1 MFADIAKKVNAYK
14 IAHPKQ
20 RVISLGIGDVTQPL
34 CPAVIKAMH
43 KAVDEMAEQASFR
56 GYGPE
61 RGYDFLREAIIKN
74 DFLPRG
80 IHLDANEVFVN
91 DGAKSDTGNIQEILR
106 WDNNI
111 GVTDP
116 IYPVYIDSNVMIG
129 RAGIF
134 ENGKWSNVTYM
145 PCDESDDFIPQI
157 PDHRV
162 DMIYLCYPNNP
173 TGTVISKEELRKW
186 APHGPAPRHVIHART
201 DGTDLPRMHDA
212 RQRAGVPRLHLAG
225 HGPKRRSMQAPAQDP
240 IRRRALQTRRH
251 LQTGRARRARIHP
264 ARPRNRRRLQPV
276 QRELPQHGRQNGT
289 RRHPAGHTSPLRR
302 IRQTSQRTPRI
313 HAHRPRPRAR
323 RDDARRMD
331 MVAHGQRSTR
341 RTAIGATQSQGIP
354 GRHRPVSAAH
364 RRTRHANR
372 SRQRTHERH
381 RRRQPAA
388 TRQGLRTRTP
398 GRRRG
403 AQTTA
408 RHRRTVRTRR
418 RQTPRRRAPSCFNAA
433 TMERAENGLAILSI
447 KKARIIFKRFVSLM
461 LFL

>member
-1 MFADIAKKVNAYK
+1 MEDGMKIVSGPLMLQSRQIVNWGSYGGYHVFRPSMDDAM
-14 IAHPKQ
+14 PVTLT
-20 RVISLGIGDVTQPL
+20 RRRERIGQ
-34 CPAVIKAMH
+34 
-43 KAVDEMAEQASFR
+43 
-56 GYGPE
+56 
-61 RGYDFLREAIIKN
+61 
-74 DFLPRG
+74 
-80 IHLDANEVFVN
+80 
-91 DGAKSDTGNIQEILR
+91 
-106 WDNNI
+106 
-111 GVTDP
+111 
-116 IYPVYIDSNVMIG
+116 
-129 RAGIF
+129 
-134 ENGKWSNVTYM
+134 
-145 PCDESDDFIPQI
+145 
-157 PDHRV
+157 
-162 DMIYLCYPNNP
+162 
-173 TGTVISKEELRKW
+173 
-186 APHGPAPRHVIHART
+186 IHARRRA
-201 DGTDLPRMHDA
+201 DLAAHPSGTPT
-212 RQRAGVPRLHLAG
+212 
-225 HGPKRRSMQAPAQDP
+225 
-240 IRRRALQTRRH
+240 IRRRIRDVRNATTHTYLRGMIGISDGENGETPIFLRGRTRTAPRRTSGARSSTHTRTAATEDCCPAQKFLYLTAGDGPDGLRRQYVTWNQTPSTRASWTGTATRH
-251 LQTGRARRARIHP
+251 SREDWMEQTYPGCTTHVNAQAFHASIWQDMGLSAEACRLLHKIQSADAPSKLDDIFKQGVLDARIHP

-418 RQTPRRRAPSCFNAA
+418 RQTPRRRAD
-433 TMERAENGLAILSI
+433 MERQTRRARLVARHVRQAFGRRAIRNTSGWWWNVTPGR
-447 KKARIIFKRFVSLM
+447 ANATC
-461 LFL
+461 

>member
-1 MFADIAKKVNAYK
+1 
-14 IAHPKQ
+14 
-20 RVISLGIGDVTQPL
+20 
-34 CPAVIKAMH
+34 
-43 KAVDEMAEQASFR
+43 
-56 GYGPE
+56 
-61 RGYDFLREAIIKN
+61 
-74 DFLPRG
+74 
-80 IHLDANEVFVN
+80 
-91 DGAKSDTGNIQEILR
+91 
-106 WDNNI
+106 
-111 GVTDP
+111 
-116 IYPVYIDSNVMIG
+116 
-129 RAGIF
+129 
-134 ENGKWSNVTYM
+134 
-145 PCDESDDFIPQI
+145 
-157 PDHRV
+157 
-162 DMIYLCYPNNP
+162 
-173 TGTVISKEELRKW
+173 
-186 APHGPAPRHVIHART
+186 
-201 DGTDLPRMHDA
+201 MHDA

-251 LQTGRARRARIHP
+251 LQTGCARRARIHP

-388 TRQGLRTRTP
+388 TRQARTPTRRADNGTPSPNGSNASKADSPPTSRHGTPNAPRSPCRSIRTTSVWKTRDPNTSGWWWNVTP
-398 GRRRG
+398 GR
-403 AQTTA
+403 A
-408 RHRRTVRTRR
+408 
-418 RQTPRRRAPSCFNAA
+418 NA
-433 TMERAENGLAILSI
+433 TC
-447 KKARIIFKRFVSLM
+447 
-461 LFL
+461 

>member
-1 MFADIAKKVNAYK
+1 MIG
-14 IAHPKQ
+14 
-20 RVISLGIGDVTQPL
+20 ISDGENGETPI
-34 CPAVIKAMH
+34 
-43 KAVDEMAEQASFR
+43 
-56 GYGPE
+56 
-61 RGYDFLREAIIKN
+61 FLRGRDADGTPQNIWGALVDTYANRSDGGLLSCAK
-74 DFLPRG
+74 FLYLTAG
-80 IHLDANEVFVN
+80 
-91 DGAKSDTGNIQEILR
+91 DGPDGLR
-106 WDNNI
+106 RQY
-111 GVTDP
+111 VTW
-116 IYPVYIDSNVMIG
+116 
-129 RAGIF
+129 
-134 ENGKWSNVTYM
+134 E
-145 PCDESDDFIPQI
+145 
-157 PDHRV
+157 PDHR
-162 DMIYLCYPNNP
+162 P
-173 TGTVISKEELRKW
+173 

-212 RQRAGVPRLHLAG
+212 RQRAGVSRLHLAG

-354 GRHRPVSAAH
+354 GRHRPKSQQRIDELDTQIEAVK
-364 RRTRHANR
+364 
-372 SRQRTHERH
+372 RTHERH

-418 RQTPRRRAPSCFNAA
+418 RQTPPPTSRHGTPNAPRSPCRSIRTTSVWKTRDPNTSGWWWNVTPGRANA
-433 TMERAENGLAILSI
+433 TC
-447 KKARIIFKRFVSLM
+447 
-461 LFL
+461 